1 MPWTQSARGSVSRA
15 PGPPGERR
23 RANGATSLGTR
34 ATALLLAFQALLTP
48 GALAAVEAADAQRD
62 PALKAVVAKAITEAR
77 CFIDRNDSA
86 VWYTLM
92 EPRLRPIVQDRSER
106 MEILRLVYCETQ
118 RAGELRLPPGLVMA
132 MIDVESR
139 FNRYAVSSA
148 GAVGLMQVMP
158 FWPEQLGM
166 RRYELIHID
175 ANIRMGCAILRHYL
189 GVERKDV
196 RKALAR
202 YNGSIGHRDYPDLIV
217 TRWTRWNGADDLGL
231 PASIP
236 GAHPVVKSTGG

>member
-1 MPWTQSARGSVSRA
+1 VPSGRA
-15 PGPPGERR
+15 WASEIRQTVPH
-23 RANGATSLGTR
+23 L
-34 ATALLLAFQALLTP
+34 QALARAA
-48 GALAAVEAADAQRD
+48 ALAALLFIPCALQAVEAPGAQRD
-62 PALKAVVAKAITEAR
+62 PALKAVVAKAINEAE
-77 CFIDRNDSA
+77 CFVDRNDSA

-92 EPRLRPIVQDRSER
+92 EPRLRRIVQDQNER

-118 RAGELRLPPGLVMA
+118 RPKELRLPPGLVMA

-166 RRYELIHID
+166 RRYELTHI
-175 ANIRMGCAILRHYL
+175 AQNIRMGCAIFRHYL
-189 GVERKDV
+189 GVEHKDV

-202 YNGSIGHRDYPDLIV
+202 YNGSIGRRDYPDLIV
-217 TRWTRWNGADDLGL
+217 TRWTRWNGADDMGL
-231 PASIP
+231 PAAKSVP
-236 GAHPVVKSTGG
+236 AAAHPVVKSGAG